1 MKLQAEGLSYSY
13 GRKLAVDN
21 LSFSVEDGEFVGL
34 IGPNG
39 SGKSTG
45 LKMIYRAL
53 RPQAGRILLDG
64 QDLLKMPYRQSAQ
77 MLAAVSQENEIPF
90 SFTVEEIAAMGR
102 SPHKRFFE
110 ADALEDK
117 RIVAQALAQLG
128 LTDLAQRSYDQ
139 ISGGEKQRTVIARA
153 LAQQCPFLV
162 LDEPANHLD
171 IGFQMQIFS
180 LVKGL
185 GCSALAAVHDL
196 NMAALYCDRIY
207 ILKNGKLVCC
217 GSPEQTLTPETIWEI
232 YGVRSVV
239 SRQPETGKLSIAF
252 LPKEAEQAIGT
263 VFNSHLQKRR
273 F

>member
-13 GRKLAVDN
+13 GDKLAVDN
-21 LSFSVEDGEFVGL
+21 LPFSVEDGEFVGL

-39 SGKSTG
+39 SGKSTA

-53 RPQAGRILLDG
+53 RPQAGRVLLDG
-64 QDLLKMPYRQSAQ
+64 RDLLKMPYRQSAQ
-77 MLAAVSQENEIPF
+77 LMAAVSQENEVPF
-90 SFTVEEIAAMGR
+90 QFTVEEIAAMGR
-102 SPHKRFFE
+102 SPHKGLFE
-110 ADALEDK
+110 ADSPEDK
-117 RIVAQALAQLG
+117 AIVAWALAQLG
-128 LTDLAQRSYDQ
+128 LTDLAQRNYAQ

-171 IGFQMQIFS
+171 IGYQMQIFS

-185 GCSALAAVHDL
+185 GCSALSAVHDL
-196 NMAALYCDRIY
+196 NMAALFCDRIY
-207 ILKNGKLVCC
+207 ILKDGRLVCQ
-217 GSPEQTLTPETIWEI
+217 GSPEETLTPENIWDI

-252 LPKEAEQAIGT
+252 LPPEAEPA
-263 VFNSHLQKRR
+263 V
-273 F
+273 

>member
-1 MKLQAEGLSYSY
+1 MKLQVEGLSYSY
-13 GRKLAVDN
+13 GDKLAVDN
-21 LSFSVEDGEFVGL
+21 LSFHVEDGEFVGL

-39 SGKSTG
+39 SGKSTA

-53 RPQAGRILLDG
+53 RPQAGRVLLDG

-77 MLAAVSQENEIPF
+77 LMAAVSQENEVPF
-90 SFTVEEIAAMGR
+90 QFTVEEIAAMGR
-102 SPHKRFFE
+102 SPRKRLFE
-110 ADALEDK
+110 ADSLEDK

-128 LTDLAQRSYDQ
+128 LTDLAQRSYAQ

-153 LAQQCPFLV
+153 LAQQCGLLI

-171 IGFQMQIFS
+171 IGYQMQIFS

-185 GCSALAAVHDL
+185 GCSTLSAVHDL

-207 ILKNGKLVCC
+207 ILKNGRLICH
-217 GSPEQTLTPETIWEI
+217 GSPEQTLTPENIWNI

-239 SRQPETGKLSIAF
+239 SRQPETDKLSIVF
-252 LPKEAEQAIGT
+252 LPPEAEPA
-263 VFNSHLQKRR
+263 V
-273 F
+273 

>member
-1 MKLQAEGLSYSY
+1 MKLQAEGLCYSY
-13 GRKLAVDN
+13 GDKLAVDN

-39 SGKSTG
+39 SGKSTA

-53 RPQAGRILLDG
+53 RPQAGRVLLDG
-64 QDLLKMPYRQSAQ
+64 RDLLKMPYRQSAQ
-77 MLAAVSQENEIPF
+77 LMAAVSQENEIPF
-90 SFTVEEIAAMGR
+90 QFTVEEIAAMGR
-102 SPHKRFFE
+102 SPHKRLFE
-110 ADALEDK
+110 ADSPEDK
-117 RIVAQALAQLG
+117 RIVAWALAQLG
-128 LTDLAQRSYDQ
+128 LTDLAQRNYAQ

-171 IGFQMQIFS
+171 IGYQMQIFS

-185 GCSALAAVHDL
+185 GCSALSAVHDL
-196 NMAALYCDRIY
+196 NMAALFCDRIY
-207 ILKNGKLVCC
+207 ILKDGRLVCQ
-217 GSPEQTLTPETIWEI
+217 GSPEETLTPENIWEI

-252 LPKEAEQAIGT
+252 LPPEAEPA
-263 VFNSHLQKRR
+263 V
-273 F
+273 

>member
-1 MKLQAEGLSYSY
+1 MKLQAEGLRYSY
-13 GRKLAVDN
+13 GDKLAVDN

-39 SGKSTG
+39 SGKSTA

-53 RPQAGRILLDG
+53 RPQAGRVLLDG
-64 QDLLKMPYRQSAQ
+64 RDLLKMPYRQSAQ
-77 MLAAVSQENEIPF
+77 LMAAVSQENEVPF
-90 SFTVEEIAAMGR
+90 QFTVEEIAAMGR
-102 SPHKRFFE
+102 SPHKGLFE
-110 ADALEDK
+110 ADSPEDK
-117 RIVAQALAQLG
+117 AIVAWALAQLG
-128 LTDLAQRSYDQ
+128 LTDLAQRNYAQ

-171 IGFQMQIFS
+171 IGYQMQIFS

-185 GCSALAAVHDL
+185 GCSALSAVHDL
-196 NMAALYCDRIY
+196 NMAALFCDRIY
-207 ILKNGKLVCC
+207 ILKDGRLVCQ
-217 GSPEQTLTPETIWEI
+217 GSPEETLTPENIWDI

-252 LPKEAEQAIGT
+252 LPPEAEPA
-263 VFNSHLQKRR
+263 V
-273 F
+273 

>member
-13 GRKLAVDN
+13 GCKLAVDS

-39 SGKSTG
+39 SGKSTA

-77 MLAAVSQENEIPF
+77 MLAAVSQENEVPF

-128 LTDLAQRSYDQ
+128 LTDLSAATTKFPAAKSSGRSSPALWLSNAPSSSWTNRLTTW
-139 ISGGEKQRTVIARA
+139 ISASRCR
-153 LAQQCPFLV
+153 
-162 LDEPANHLD
+162 
-171 IGFQMQIFS
+171 FS
-180 LVKGL
+180 
-185 GCSALAAVHDL
+185 A
-196 NMAALYCDRIY
+196 
-207 ILKNGKLVCC
+207 
-217 GSPEQTLTPETIWEI
+217 W
-232 YGVRSVV
+232 
-239 SRQPETGKLSIAF
+239 
-252 LPKEAEQAIGT
+252 
-263 VFNSHLQKRR
+263 
-273 F
+273 

>member
-1 MKLQAEGLSYSY
+1 MKLQAEGLRYSY
-13 GRKLAVDN
+13 GDKLAVDN

-39 SGKSTG
+39 SGKSTA

-53 RPQAGRILLDG
+53 RPQAGRVLLDG
-64 QDLLKMPYRQSAQ
+64 RDLLKMPYRQSAQ
-77 MLAAVSQENEIPF
+77 LMAAVSQENEIPF
-90 SFTVEEIAAMGR
+90 QFTVEEIAAMGR
-102 SPHKRFFE
+102 SPHKRLFE
-110 ADALEDK
+110 ADSPEDK
-117 RIVAQALAQLG
+117 RIVAWALAQLG
-128 LTDLAQRSYDQ
+128 LTDLAQRNYAQ

-171 IGFQMQIFS
+171 IGYQMQIFS

-185 GCSALAAVHDL
+185 GCSALSAVHDL
-196 NMAALYCDRIY
+196 NMAALFCDRIY
-207 ILKNGKLVCC
+207 ILKDGRLVCQ
-217 GSPEQTLTPETIWEI
+217 GSPEETLTPENIWEI

-252 LPKEAEQAIGT
+252 LPPEAEPA
-263 VFNSHLQKRR
+263 V
-273 F
+273 

>member
-1 MKLQAEGLSYSY
+1 MKLQAEGLRYSY
-13 GRKLAVDN
+13 GDKLAVDN

-39 SGKSTG
+39 SGKSTA

-53 RPQAGRILLDG
+53 RPQAGRVWLDG
-64 QDLLKMPYRQSAQ
+64 RDLLKLPYRQSAR
-77 MLAAVSQENEIPF
+77 MLAAVSQENEVPF
-90 SFTVEEIAAMGR
+90 QFTVEEIAAMGR
-102 SPHKRFFE
+102 SPHKRLFE
-110 ADALEDK
+110 ADSPEDK
-117 RIVAQALAQLG
+117 RIVAWALAQLG
-128 LTDLAQRSYDQ
+128 LTDLAQRSYAQ

-171 IGFQMQIFS
+171 IGYQMQIFS

-185 GCSALAAVHDL
+185 GCSALSAVHDL

-207 ILKNGKLVCC
+207 ILKNGRLVCQ
-217 GSPEQTLTPETIWEI
+217 GSPEETLTPENIWDI

-252 LPKEAEQAIGT
+252 LPPEAERA
-263 VFNSHLQKRR
+263 V
-273 F
+273 

>member
-1 MKLQAEGLSYSY
+1 MKLQAEGLRYSY
-13 GRKLAVDN
+13 GDKLAVDN

-39 SGKSTG
+39 SGKSTA

-53 RPQAGRILLDG
+53 RPQAGRVLLDG
-64 QDLLKMPYRQSAQ
+64 RDLLKMPYRQSAQ
-77 MLAAVSQENEIPF
+77 LMAAVSQENEVPF
-90 SFTVEEIAAMGR
+90 QFTVEEIAAMGR
-102 SPHKRFFE
+102 SPHKGLFE
-110 ADALEDK
+110 ADSPEDK
-117 RIVAQALAQLG
+117 AIVAWALAQLG
-128 LTDLAQRSYDQ
+128 LTDLAQRNYAQ

-171 IGFQMQIFS
+171 IGYQMQIFS

-185 GCSALAAVHDL
+185 GCSALSAVHDL

-207 ILKNGKLVCC
+207 ILKNGRLVCQ
-217 GSPEQTLTPETIWEI
+217 GSPEETLTPENIWDI

-252 LPKEAEQAIGT
+252 LPPEAEPA
-263 VFNSHLQKRR
+263 V
-273 F
+273 

>member
-1 MKLQAEGLSYSY
+1 M
-13 GRKLAVDN
+13 DN

-39 SGKSTG
+39 SGKSTA

-53 RPQAGRILLDG
+53 RPQAGRVWLDG
-64 QDLLKMPYRQSAQ
+64 RDLLKLPYRQSAQ
-77 MLAAVSQENEIPF
+77 LMAAVSQENEVPF
-90 SFTVEEIAAMGR
+90 QFTVEEIAAMGR
-102 SPHKRFFE
+102 SPHKGLFE
-110 ADALEDK
+110 ADSPEDK
-117 RIVAQALAQLG
+117 AIVAWALAQLG
-128 LTDLAQRSYDQ
+128 LTDLAQRSYAQ

-171 IGFQMQIFS
+171 IGYQMQIFS

-185 GCSALAAVHDL
+185 GCSALSAVHDL

-207 ILKNGKLVCC
+207 ILKNGRLVCQ
-217 GSPEQTLTPETIWEI
+217 GSPEETLTPENIWDI

-239 SRQPETGKLSIAF
+239 SRRPETGKLSIAF
-252 LPKEAEQAIGT
+252 LPPEAEPA
-263 VFNSHLQKRR
+263 V
-273 F
+273 

>member
-1 MKLQAEGLSYSY
+1 MKLQAEGLRYSY
-13 GRKLAVDN
+13 GDKLAVDN

-39 SGKSTG
+39 SGKSTA

-53 RPQAGRILLDG
+53 RPQAGRVLLDG
-64 QDLLKMPYRQSAQ
+64 RDLLKMPYRQSAQ
-77 MLAAVSQENEIPF
+77 LMAAVSQENEVPF
-90 SFTVEEIAAMGR
+90 QFTVEEIAAMGR
-102 SPHKRFFE
+102 SPHKRLFE
-110 ADALEDK
+110 ADSPEDK
-117 RIVAQALAQLG
+117 AIVVWALAQLG
-128 LTDLAQRSYDQ
+128 LTDLAQRNYAQ

-171 IGFQMQIFS
+171 IGYQMQIFS

-185 GCSALAAVHDL
+185 GCSALSAVHDL
-196 NMAALYCDRIY
+196 NMAALFCDRIY
-207 ILKNGKLVCC
+207 ILKDGRLVCQ
-217 GSPEQTLTPETIWEI
+217 GSPEETLTPENIWDI

-252 LPKEAEQAIGT
+252 LPPEAEPA
-263 VFNSHLQKRR
+263 V
-273 F
+273 

>member
-1 MKLQAEGLSYSY
+1 MKLQAEGLCYSY
-13 GRKLAVDN
+13 GDKKAVDN
-21 LSFSVEDGEFVGL
+21 LSFQVEDGEFVGL

-39 SGKSTG
+39 SGKSTA

-64 QDLLKMPYRQSAQ
+64 QDLLKLPYRQSAR
-77 MLAAVSQENEIPF
+77 MLAAVSQENEVPF
-90 SFTVEEIAAMGR
+90 QFTVEEIAAMGR
-102 SPHKRFFE
+102 SPHKRLFE
-110 ADALEDK
+110 VDGPEDK
-117 RIVAQALAQLG
+117 AIVARALAQLG
-128 LTDLAQRSYDQ
+128 LTDLAQRSYAQ

-153 LAQQCPFLV
+153 LVQQCPFLI

-171 IGFQMQIFS
+171 IGYQMQIFG

-185 GCSALAAVHDL
+185 GCSVLSAVHDL

-207 ILKNGKLVCC
+207 ILKNGRLICQ
-217 GSPEQTLTPETIWEI
+217 GSPEQTLTPENIWEI

-252 LPKEAEQAIGT
+252 LPQQAEQAI
-263 VFNSHLQKRR
+263 
-273 F
+273 

>member
-1 MKLQAEGLSYSY
+1 MKLQAEGLRYSY
-13 GRKLAVDN
+13 GDKKAVDN

-39 SGKSTG
+39 SGKSTA

-53 RPQAGRILLDG
+53 RPQAGRVWLDG
-64 QDLLKMPYRQSAQ
+64 QDLLKMPYRQSAR
-77 MLAAVSQENEIPF
+77 MLAAVSQENEVPF
-90 SFTVEEIAAMGR
+90 QFTVEEIAAMGR
-102 SPHKRFFE
+102 SPHKRLFE
-110 ADALEDK
+110 ADSPEDK
-117 RIVAQALAQLG
+117 AIVAWALAQLG
-128 LTDLAQRSYDQ
+128 LTDLAQRNYAQ

-153 LAQQCPFLV
+153 LAQQCPFFV

-171 IGFQMQIFS
+171 IGYQMQIFS

-185 GCSALAAVHDL
+185 GCSALSAVHDL

-207 ILKNGKLVCC
+207 ILKNGRLVCQ
-217 GSPEQTLTPETIWEI
+217 GSPEETLTPENIWEI

-252 LPKEAEQAIGT
+252 LPPETEPA
-263 VFNSHLQKRR
+263 V
-273 F
+273 

>member
-1 MKLQAEGLSYSY
+1 MKLQAEGLRYSY
-13 GRKLAVDN
+13 GDKLAVDN

-39 SGKSTG
+39 SGKSTA

-53 RPQAGRILLDG
+53 RPQAGRVLLDG
-64 QDLLKMPYRQSAQ
+64 RDLLKMPYRQSAQ
-77 MLAAVSQENEIPF
+77 LMAAVSQENEIPF
-90 SFTVEEIAAMGR
+90 QFTVEEIAAMGR
-102 SPHKRFFE
+102 SPHKGLFE
-110 ADALEDK
+110 ADSPEDK
-117 RIVAQALAQLG
+117 AIVAWALAQLG
-128 LTDLAQRSYDQ
+128 LTDLAQRNYAQ

-171 IGFQMQIFS
+171 IGYQMQIFS

-185 GCSALAAVHDL
+185 GCSALSAVHDL
-196 NMAALYCDRIY
+196 NMAALFCDRIY
-207 ILKNGKLVCC
+207 ILKDGRLVCQ
-217 GSPEQTLTPETIWEI
+217 GSPEETLTPENIWDI

-252 LPKEAEQAIGT
+252 LPPEAEPA
-263 VFNSHLQKRR
+263 V
-273 F
+273 